1 MESVGDLYRIG
12 TVANLTGVAVERLRA
27 WERRHGFAPA
37 HRDGRTRFYSGEQLQ
52 RLRRIKHL
60 IDQGHPISSLAGL
73 SEEQLQARMQPF
85 GVASKLPPR
94 VGLIGLDVV
103 RLAQRQQEGAAL
115 EVAAS
120 WLNME
125 EFTAVADAAP
135 ALDAL
140 VLGVPVLSMQP
151 IEYIKRNFPR
161 TRIVVVYQYAA
172 EKYLRRVADL
182 GAAVFAW
189 PVRWPD
195 IERACSAAPQAAG
208 GLAKRRFA
216 DAELAAIATAGK
228 DPNGCLE
235 HLVELICK
243 LNAFADYMHSCSA
256 ADEATAETA
265 ALHRRAQEEASQA
278 RARLE
283 AALEAFCEP
292 SPSP

>member
-27 WERRHGFAPA
+27 WERRYGFAPA

-52 RLRRIKHL
+52 RLRRIKQL

-73 SEEQLQARMQPF
+73 SDEQLRARMQ
-85 GVASKLPPR
+85 GADAAAKLPPR

-103 RLAQRQQEGAAL
+103 RLAQRQQEGAKL

-120 WLNME
+120 WLSLE
-125 EFTAVADAAP
+125 EFTAAAEAAP

-140 VLGVPVLSMQP
+140 VLGVPVLTMQP
-151 IEYIKRNFPR
+151 IEYIKKNFPR
-161 TRIVVVYQYAA
+161 TGLVVVYQYAA

-182 GAAVFAW
+182 GAAVFEW
-189 PVRWPD
+189 PVRWPE
-195 IERACSAAPQAAG
+195 IERACSAGRHAADG
-208 GLAKRRFA
+208 AVKRRFA
-216 DAELAAIATAGK
+216 DAELAAIAAAGN
-228 DPNGCLE
+228 DPNGCPE
-235 HLVELICK
+235 HLVELISK
-243 LNAFADYMHSCSA
+243 LNAFADYMHSCLT
-256 ADEATAETA
+256 ADDATAQTA

-292 SPSP
+292 PPSP